1 MNTMNQIGE
10 NKYCQNCCAD
20 LTSMTNPDRRRA
32 LRIKK
37 IWWKWKRYAWYI
49 RVLGPVAYFKKRS
62 AESQQ
67 TSTGKS
73 SSAKAM
79 EDSSAESQNLQVDDM
94 VEVKSEREIFE
105 TLDSDGKLKGLRFT
119 PEMSKYCGKR
129 LKVYRRIHKLII
141 ESTGEMRSM
150 KSPTFL
156 LEGSVCDGSAHS
168 GCERTCFLFWRGE
181 WLRKVA

>member
-1 MNTMNQIGE
+1 MNTMNQMGE

-73 SSAKAM
+73 PSAKAV
-79 EDSSAESQNLQVDDM
+79 EDSGAESQNLQVGDM

-105 TLDSDGKLKGLRFT
+105 TLDSDGKLKGLRLGRPCASSVLAKAT
-119 PEMSKYCGKR
+119 GRGPTAPTRCACISGMVREVGSKG
-129 LKVYRRIHKLII
+129 
-141 ESTGEMRSM
+141 
-150 KSPTFL
+150 FL
-156 LEGSVCDGSAHS
+156 AMVLSVLGADGGA
-168 GCERTCFLFWRGE
+168 R
-181 WLRKVA
+181 